1 MGPNNPIDPTEQVGT
16 WSIVQQGQDF
26 RRVTYTYGVES
37 YTFEV
42 HEPTA
47 GVYNFCGIVVAE
59 NIIGATIQDAANQD
73 CP

>member
-1 MGPNNPIDPTEQVGT
+1 
-16 WSIVQQGQDF
+16 
-26 RRVTYTYGVES
+26 VES

-47 GVYNFCGIVVAE
+47 GVYNFCGIGATE
-59 NIIGATIQDAANQD
+59 NIIGATIQDAAN